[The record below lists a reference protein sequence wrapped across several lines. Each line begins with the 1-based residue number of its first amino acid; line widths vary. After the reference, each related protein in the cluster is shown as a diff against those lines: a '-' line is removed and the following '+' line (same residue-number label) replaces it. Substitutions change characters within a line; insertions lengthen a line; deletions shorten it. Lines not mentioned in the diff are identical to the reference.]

1 MTELRDRQKVW
12 FEEQLKL
19 AAELKL
25 PVLVHER
32 EAFKETL
39 ELLRKYRSHLSTII
53 INCFTG
59 TQEEMVAYTELDA
72 YFVITGIVANTV
84 RAAHL
89 KDVVKN
95 MPLKRI
101 VRHISDY

>member
-1 MTELRDRQKVW
+1 M
-12 FEEQLKL
+12 
-19 AAELKL
+19 
-25 PVLVHER
+25 LVHER

-39 ELLRKYRSHLSTII
+39 ELLRKYRAQLSTII

-59 TQEEMVAYTELDA
+59 TQEEMVAYSDLDA
-72 YFVITGIVANTV
+72 YFVITGIIANTV

-95 MPLKRI
+95 MPVKRI
-101 VRHISDY
+101 VRHNIDYKLLFINCNNI

>member
-1 MTELRDRQKVW
+1 LREQQKVW

-25 PVLVHER
+25 PVLIHER
-32 EAFKETL
+32 EAFKETI
-39 ELLRKYRSHLSTII
+39 EMLRKYKSQLPTVV

-59 TQEEMVAYTELDA
+59 TQEEMVAYNELDA

-84 RAAHL
+84 RASHL
-89 KDVVKN
+89 KDLVKN
-95 MPLKRI
+95 MPIKKI
-101 VRHISDY
+101 VSHNIY